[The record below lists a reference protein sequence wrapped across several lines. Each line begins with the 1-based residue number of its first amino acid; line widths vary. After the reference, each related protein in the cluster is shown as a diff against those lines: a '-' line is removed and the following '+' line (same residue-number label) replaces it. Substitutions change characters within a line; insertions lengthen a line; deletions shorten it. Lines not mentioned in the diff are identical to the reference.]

1 MRSLIFSLLAPLCAC
16 GTTPPPDTTTPP
28 DATAPIDGVATLDVT
43 IEGDGSI
50 DPQDVQL
57 AIMWFRD
64 RRVWPERQLEPQ
76 ELLIKSH
83 SLSWPLHVEAV
94 IEQMPTYDPFYSS
107 PTVGARPG
115 RLVAYVDGDNNGR
128 LDFTS
133 ITADSFTDR
142 LIAYTP
148 GTTINH
154 YSTVD
159 VLAQNI
165 HVQNMISEADIST
178 PMTLLERDELPQSCN
193 LLEDWRTRDAYW
205 RVFRWPSADPNDIAW
220 GPWDY
225 EAEGDSP
232 CPGNMIPPLTT
243 AVSCDG
249 HALESTTPS
258 AFIATTCGGI
268 IRVCQFTPWMAPG
281 NCTCD
286 STKYY
291 CTDYEGGL

>member
-1 MRSLIFSLLAPLCAC
+1 MRRLILGVLAPLCAC
-16 GTTPPPDTTTPP
+16 GTTTPPDT
-28 DATAPIDGVATLDVT
+28 AVPIGGVATLDVT

-64 RRVWPERQLEPQ
+64 RRVWPARQLEAQ

-83 SLSWPLHVEAV
+83 TLSWPLHVEAV
-94 IEQMPTYDPFYSS
+94 IEEMPTYDPFYSS

-115 RLVAYVDGDNNGR
+115 RLVAYVDDNDNGR
-128 LDFTS
+128 LDFTP
-133 ITADSFTDR
+133 ITASQFADR

-159 VLAQNI
+159 VLGQNV
-165 HVQNMISEADIST
+165 HVWNSITEEDIST
-178 PMTLLERDELPQSCN
+178 PITLFERDEPRQSCN
-193 LLEDWRTRDAYW
+193 LLEDWRPRDAYQ
-205 RVFRWPSADPNDIAW
+205 RVFGGGPPDPNDPAW
-220 GPWDY
+220 GPWDM

-232 CPGNMIPPLTT
+232 CPGNTIPPLTT
-243 AVSCDG
+243 EVSCDG

-258 AFIATTCGGI
+258 AFIGTTCGSV
-268 IRVCQFTPWMAPG
+268 IRVCQFTPWMEPG